1 MEKAFTRGQM
11 ARLATVNPATI
22 RYYERKG
29 LLTKAKRSVAGYRI
43 YSEATVRKVKLIKRV
58 QALGF
63 SLAEIAELFE
73 MQTTPERECAGVC
86 RQIREKIDDVEKK
99 IIHLKSIQSALRL
112 MADNCD
118 GKRTVRDCGVLEVLE
133 NE

>member
-11 ARLATVNPATI
+11 AHLATVNPATI

-29 LLTKAKRSVAGYRI
+29 LLAKAKRSPAGYRI
-43 YSEATVRKVKLIKRV
+43 YSESTIRKVKLIKRV

-73 MQTTPERECAGVC
+73 LQTTPDRECAGIC
-86 RQIREKIDDVEKK
+86 RQIREKIDDIEEK
-99 IIHLKSIQSALRL
+99 IAHLKSIQSALTL
-112 MADNCD
+112 MADNCN

-133 NE
+133 ND